1 MDGINFVYSKF
12 DKYLFEII
20 YLICK
25 CSGWNF
31 NKYGVIIIV
40 DLIYVINFI
49 YLYFQEVVVELYLEK
64 YINFYVRNFV

>member
-20 YLICK
+20 QLICN

-64 YINFYVRNFV
+64 NINFYVRNFV